1 MKVAVVNLKGG
12 TTKTSTSMFLAA
24 ALSRRGRTLLVDC
37 DPQGSSLSWSEGAEA
52 DWGRLPFSVMG
63 LPTKDVHKKLRG
75 FEGDYRHVVLDTPPG
90 DLGIVRSALM
100 AADTALV
107 AVQATAMDLDRV
119 QPTIDLIAEMES
131 VNDLTFSILL
141 ARVRRIS
148 REGQDARA
156 AMEGAG
162 LPVMRAEVPQLG
174 FYADA
179 FGEPFG
185 EDLGEYERVAAELL
199 GEEA

>member
-52 DWGRLPFSVMG
+52 NGGSLPFSVMG
-63 LPTKDVHKKLRG
+63 LPTRDVHRKLKG
-75 FEGDYRHVVLDTPPG
+75 FEGDYLHTVLDTPPG
-90 DLGIVRSALM
+90 DLGIVRSALL

-119 QPTIDLIAEMES
+119 QPTIDLIAEIEPL
-131 VNDLTFSILL
+131 NDLTFSILL

-162 LPVMRAEVPQLG
+162 LPVMKAEVPQLG

-179 FGEPFG
+179 FGELFG
-185 EDLGEYERVAAELL
+185 DDLGEYERVAAELL

>member
-12 TTKTSTSMFLAA
+12 TSKTSTSMFLAA
-24 ALSRRGRTLLVDC
+24 ALARRGRTLLVDC

-52 DWGRLPFSVMG
+52 DGGLLPFSVMG
-63 LPTKDVHKKLRG
+63 LPTRDVHKKLKG

-119 QPTIDLIAEMES
+119 QPTIDLIAEMEPI
-131 VNDLTFSILL
+131 NDLTFSILL

>member
-37 DPQGSSLSWSEGAEA
+37 DPQGSSLSWSEGAES
-52 DWGRLPFSVMG
+52 DGGRLPFSVMG

-75 FEGDYRHVVLDTPPG
+75 FEGDYRHIVLDTPPG
-90 DLGIVRSALM
+90 DLGIVRSALI

-119 QPTIDLIAEMES
+119 RPTIDLIAEIEPI
-131 VNDLTFSILL
+131 NDLTFSILL

-156 AMEGAG
+156 AMQGAG
-162 LPVMRAEVPQLG
+162 LPVMKAEVPQLG

-185 EDLGEYERVAAELL
+185 EDLGEYERVAVELL
-199 GEEA
+199 GEE